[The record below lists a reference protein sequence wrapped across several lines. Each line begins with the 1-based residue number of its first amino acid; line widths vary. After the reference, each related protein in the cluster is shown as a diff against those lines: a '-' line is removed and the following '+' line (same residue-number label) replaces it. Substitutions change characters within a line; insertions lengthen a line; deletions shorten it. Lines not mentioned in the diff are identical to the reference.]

1 MIGEAEPVLLAKKLL
16 KLEFTELLRV
26 GSGNE
31 EKVTAETPAVVY
43 DHQLNPNYVHGP
55 YEGYSS
61 YTVVRDEDP
70 NGCTIC

>member
-1 MIGEAEPVLLAKKLL
+1 LQRLKVNINLILSIAILITLNWVLSSHK
-16 KLEFTELLRV
+16 
-26 GSGNE
+26 
-31 EKVTAETPAVVY
+31 EKAAAETPAVVY
-43 DHQLNPNYVHGP
+43 DHQLNPNYVYGP